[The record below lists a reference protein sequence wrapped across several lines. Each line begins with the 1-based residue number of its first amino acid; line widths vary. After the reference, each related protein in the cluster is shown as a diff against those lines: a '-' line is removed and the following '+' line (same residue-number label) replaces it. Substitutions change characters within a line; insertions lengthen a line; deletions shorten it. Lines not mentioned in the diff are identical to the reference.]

1 MSLSES
7 YALKKTYQLS
17 VSPTFSK
24 GLKSLEQATQ
34 VKILSEITVLK
45 TDPFIGKPLRG
56 DWKGVYSLRIGT
68 YRVLYNVK
76 GLEVNLLFVGHRKHI
91 YE

>member
-1 MSLSES
+1 
-7 YALKKTYQLS
+7 LKKKYQLNTA
-17 VSPTFSK
+17 PTFSK
-24 GLKSLEQATQ
+24 ALKKLEKTAKI
-34 VKILSEITVLK
+34 KILTEILTLK

-68 YRVLYNVK
+68 YRVLYTVD
-76 GLEVNLLFVGHRKHI
+76 ETTIRILFVGHRKHI